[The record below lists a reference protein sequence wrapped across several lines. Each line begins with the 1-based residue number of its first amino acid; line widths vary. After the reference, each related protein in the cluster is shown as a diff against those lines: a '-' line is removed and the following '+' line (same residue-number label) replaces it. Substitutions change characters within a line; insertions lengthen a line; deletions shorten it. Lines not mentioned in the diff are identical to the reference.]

1 MGLAADV
8 AHQAAEAVAQ
18 EPEFAVVPLELLGVR
33 EPGFDYKRGT
43 FGLVRSYYEITEPGL

>member
-8 AHQAAEAVAQ
+8 AHQAAETVAQ
-18 EPEFAVVPLELLGVR
+18 EPEFAVVALELLGVR